1 MSGLNTT
8 SGRSL
13 MLLEEVLLLS
23 TQHGLYCS
31 WLHAQ
36 KFSIPNLYHQML
48 RIENYVD
55 KPLSYHPAPKYCL
68 ASNRQS
74 SSLKFQSTES
84 FNIGSFLVHFS
95 YLQNCGK
102 NLKFL
107 LNFYLVRKR
116 PLFFPI
122 RCVKLYNGI
131 VYNAGA
137 LHTGPASA

>member
-1 MSGLNTT
+1 
-8 SGRSL
+8 
-13 MLLEEVLLLS
+13 
-23 TQHGLYCS
+23 
-31 WLHAQ
+31 
-36 KFSIPNLYHQML
+36 ML

-55 KPLSYHPAPKYCL
+55 KPLYYNPAPEFCL

-131 VYNAGA
+131 VYNARGFA
-137 LHTGPASA
+137 HRASISLKKHKQKFSH